1 MLEPVYRI
9 TGGRR
14 LHGPIEVSGA
24 KNAALPCLAAA
35 LLTDEPVV
43 LERVPDIS
51 DVDAMCEI
59 LQQLGAVVHR
69 DRAAGCVEI
78 NAARLSGADIPD
90 ILAGKLRGSVLFVG
104 PLLARRG
111 EAACAPPGGDNIGKR
126 DLDLHAKGFQSLGA
140 QADADADGISA
151 LASTD
156 GPLPGGLVWFDYP
169 TVSGTENV
177 LMAAV
182 LAAGRTV
189 IVNAASEP
197 EVACLADMLNAMGA
211 RISGIGTSRLEI
223 DGVDRLRGVRR
234 WMIPDRIEAGTL
246 AIAAAITGGEVELR
260 GVAPDH
266 LEPVSL
272 KLAEIGVETIAA
284 TSTAAVR
291 VPAGLRKA
299 NVQSMPWPG
308 FPTDLQAPITALL
321 TRAPGPSIVQERV
334 FENRW
339 KHVPQL
345 RLLGADIAISKKKG
359 QITINGAQKTPSLL
373 RGTSVAGKD
382 IRAVA
387 ALLLAALSAEGETTV
402 QGVEHL
408 NRGYEHLD
416 RKLASLG
423 ADITQS

>member
-14 LHGPIEVSGA
+14 LRGQIEVSGA

-90 ILAGKLRGSVLFVG
+90 ILARKLRGSVLFVG

-156 GPLPGGLVWFDYP
+156 GPLRGGLVWFDYP

-223 DGVDRLRGVRR
+223 DGVDRLRGGRR

-272 KLAEIGVETIAA
+272 KLAEIGVETIAGA
-284 TSTAAVR
+284 STAAVR

-339 KHVPQL
+339 SHVDQL
-345 RLLGADIAISKKKG
+345 QLLGADIETSDNEDK
-359 QITINGAQKTPSLL
+359 ITINGIRETPPPLH
-373 RGTSVAGKD
+373 GAAVAGDD

>member
-1 MLEPVYRI
+1 MPELLYRI
-9 TGGRR
+9 TGGRPLR
-14 LHGPIEVSGA
+14 GPIEVSGA

-51 DVDAMCEI
+51 DVDAMCDI

-69 DRAAGCVEI
+69 DRDAGCVEI
-78 NAARLSGADIPD
+78 NAANLSGADIPD
-90 ILAGKLRGSVLFVG
+90 SLAGKLRGSVLFVG

-111 EAACAPPGGDNIGKR
+111 AAACAPPGGDKIGKR
-126 DLDLHAKGFQSLGA
+126 DLDLHAKGFRSLGA
-140 QADADADGISA
+140 QADANDAGIK
-151 LASTD
+151 ASTD
-156 GPLPGGLVWFDYP
+156 GPLRGGRVWFDYP

-223 DGVDRLRGVRR
+223 DGVGRLRGVRR
-234 WMIPDRIEAGTL
+234 RMIPDRIEAGTL

-260 GVAPDH
+260 GVDPDQ

-291 VPAGLRKA
+291 VPAGLRSA

-359 QITINGAQKTPSLL
+359 QITINGVQKTPPPLH
-373 RGTSVAGKD
+373 GAAVACKD

-387 ALLLAALSAEGETTV
+387 ALALAALAAEGETTV
-402 QGVEHL
+402 RGVEHL
-408 NRGYEHLD
+408 NRGYEHLN

>member
-1 MLEPVYRI
+1 MPEPVYHI

-14 LHGPIEVSGA
+14 LRGPIEVSGA

-51 DVDAMCEI
+51 DIDAMCGI
-59 LQQLGAVVHR
+59 LQALGAVVHR
-69 DRAAGCVEI
+69 DRAAGCIEI
-78 NAARLSGADIPD
+78 SAARPGDAGIPD
-90 ILAGKLRGSVLFVG
+90 HLARELRGSILFVG

-111 EAACAPPGGDNIGKR
+111 AAACAPPGGDKIGERKI
-126 DLDLHAKGFQSLGA
+126 DLHAKGFRTLGA
-140 QADADADGISA
+140 QVAVRADGIDA
-151 LASTD
+151 RTAA
-156 GPLPGGLVWFDYP
+156 PLRGGRVWFDYP

-223 DGVDRLRGVRR
+223 DGVDRLRGVRHR
-234 WMIPDRIEAGTL
+234 MIPDRIEAGTL
-246 AIAAAITGGEVELR
+246 AIAAAVTGGEIELR
-260 GVAPDH
+260 GVDPGH

-272 KLAEIGVETIAA
+272 KLGEIGVETIAGA
-284 TSTAAVR
+284 STAAIS
-291 VPAGLRKA
+291 VPAGLRAA

-308 FPTDLQAPITALL
+308 FPTDLQAPVTALL
-321 TRAPGPSIVQERV
+321 TRAPGPSVVQERV

-339 KHVPQL
+339 THVDPL
-345 RLLGADIAISKKKG
+345 KLLGADITTSDNEDL
-359 QITINGAQKTPSLL
+359 ITINAGKDAPPPLHGAD
-373 RGTSVAGKD
+373 VAGND

-387 ALLLAALSAEGETTV
+387 ALALAALAAEGESIIR
-402 QGVEHL
+402 GVEHL
-408 NRGYEHLD
+408 NRGYERLD
-416 RKLASLG
+416 QKLASLG
-423 ADITQS
+423 ADIQQH

>member
-1 MLEPVYRI
+1 MPEPVYRI

-14 LHGPIEVSGA
+14 LRGPIEVSGA

-51 DVDAMCEI
+51 DIDAMCGI
-59 LQQLGAVVHR
+59 LQALGAVVHR
-69 DRAAGCVEI
+69 DREAGCIEI
-78 NAARLSGADIPD
+78 SAARPGDAGIPD
-90 ILAGKLRGSVLFVG
+90 RLARELRGSILFVG

-111 EAACAPPGGDNIGKR
+111 AAACAPPGGDQIGERKI
-126 DLDLHAKGFQSLGA
+126 DLHAKGFRTLGA
-140 QADADADGISA
+140 QVAVRADGIDA
-151 LASTD
+151 RTA
-156 GPLPGGLVWFDYP
+156 GPLCGGRVWFDYP

-223 DGVDRLRGVRR
+223 DGVDRLRGVRHR
-234 WMIPDRIEAGTL
+234 MIPDRIEAGTL
-246 AIAAAITGGEVELR
+246 AIAAAVTGGEIELC
-260 GVAPDH
+260 GLEPGQ
-266 LEPVSL
+266 LEPVSM
-272 KLAEIGVETIAA
+272 KLDEIGVETAPGS
-284 TSTAAVR
+284 STAAIS
-291 VPAGLRKA
+291 VPAGLKAA

-308 FPTDLQAPITALL
+308 FPTDLQAPVTALL
-321 TRAPGPSIVQERV
+321 TRAPGPSVVQERV

-339 KHVPQL
+339 THVDPL
-345 RLLGADIAISKKKG
+345 KLLGADITTSDNEDL
-359 QITINGAQKTPSLL
+359 ITINAGKDAPPPLHGAA
-373 RGTSVAGKD
+373 VAGND

-387 ALLLAALSAEGETTV
+387 ALALAALSAEGESV
-402 QGVEHL
+402 IRGVEHL
-408 NRGYEHLD
+408 NRGYERLD
-416 RKLASLG
+416 QKLASLG
-423 ADITQS
+423 ADIQQS